1 MPVGNGGKFT
11 TEARAIYELV
21 LEMQKVRFAFL
32 TSTSDILI
40 LRSNPFPSS
49 NPEFT
54 GTPSNSLVTEPWS
67 RVSNVSVSSNR
78 LNHRNQDRGT
88 RLRQSSLLE
97 ILQRSSRM
105 VWVTHLA

>member
-1 MPVGNGGKFT
+1 MSVGNGGKFT

-21 LEMQKVRFAFL
+21 LEMQEVRFAFL
-32 TSTSDILI
+32 TSTNDILI
-40 LRSNPFPSS
+40 LRSNPFLLS

-67 RVSNVSVSSNR
+67 RVSNVSVPSNR
-78 LNHRNQDRGT
+78 LNQDRGT
-88 RLRQSSLLE
+88 QLKQFSLLE

-105 VWVTHLA
+105 VWVTHLV